1 MKNFSEGQRSQ
12 KSRFLQKLTQLQ
24 KYAKNNW
31 EVAAEFPERFWKD
44 YGPYFPKI
52 KIASTKLWFFIPF
65 GNQNGIILLFPEA
78 KESYR
83 FGSQKA
89 WKIMILLM
97 QFLFSKNMDP
107 NLSKTVPGIPLRP
120 LNHFLRI
127 SEVGSILVKIVI
139 LAIFDLQKIFSSNSK
154 NRSRGRSDIPGTVL
168 KSSGSILSI
177 PQLRFEIWAF
187 LQPER

>member
-1 MKNFSEGQRSQ
+1 
-12 KSRFLQKLTQLQ
+12 
-24 KYAKNNW
+24 
-31 EVAAEFPERFWKD
+31 
-44 YGPYFPKI
+44 
-52 KIASTKLWFFIPF
+52 
-65 GNQNGIILLFPEA
+65 
-78 KESYR
+78 
-83 FGSQKA
+83 
-89 WKIMILLM
+89 MILLM

-127 SEVGSILVKIVI
+127 SEVGSILIKIVI

-168 KSSGSILSI
+168 ESSGTILSM

>member
-1 MKNFSEGQRSQ
+1 M
-12 KSRFLQKLTQLQ
+12 
-24 KYAKNNW
+24 
-31 EVAAEFPERFWKD
+31 
-44 YGPYFPKI
+44 
-52 KIASTKLWFFIPF
+52 
-65 GNQNGIILLFPEA
+65 
-78 KESYR
+78 
-83 FGSQKA
+83 
-89 WKIMILLM
+89 MILLM

-120 LNHFLRI
+120 LNHFLHI
-127 SEVGSILVKIVI
+127 FEVRSILVKIVI
-139 LAIFDLQKIFSSNSK
+139 FAIFDLQKIFSSNSK